1 MATLSSSSMLL
12 HCLLSSMV
20 FDEKLA
26 VNLTE
31 DPYMWYITF
40 TFFQNPLSLFL
51 LVVDFAVARCGFFF
65 SQFILLEVFWA
76 PGMCRLIFY
85 IKFGK
90 FGATISS
97 NRLPALFFF
106 PLLSFWNSCCTYVG
120 MLDGVTQ
127 VFEALLIF
135 LYSVFFLCSDLVM
148 SIDLFMF
155 FSFFCWC

>member
-1 MATLSSSSMLL
+1 MNIVLLYIQLFIDCIFLTRLFSQDFLVCSSLEKEMATLSSSSMLL

-90 FGATISS
+90 FGATY
-97 NRLPALFFF
+97 FFK
-106 PLLSFWNSCCTYVG
+106 
-120 MLDGVTQ
+120 
-127 VFEALLIF
+127 
-135 LYSVFFLCSDLVM
+135 
-148 SIDLFMF
+148 
-155 FSFFCWC
+155 